1 MLCIFGGSL
10 QFWFSYLS
18 NSSSLDTVPG
28 TSAWVARVNVTHS
41 SALVVSSLLR
51 AGSRGGPVC
60 FLLGGVSGL

>member
-10 QFWFSYLS
+10 QFWFSYLP